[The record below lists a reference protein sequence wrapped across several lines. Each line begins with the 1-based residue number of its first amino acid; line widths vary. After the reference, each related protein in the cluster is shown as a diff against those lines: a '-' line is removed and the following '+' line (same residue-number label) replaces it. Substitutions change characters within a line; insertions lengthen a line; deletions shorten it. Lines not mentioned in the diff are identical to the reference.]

1 MTDYPTISRENPNF
15 PPYLDFQALRR
26 LGIDYI
32 QGLSSQLWTDYNL
45 HDPGV
50 TILEVLCYA
59 VTDLGYRTQLDIKD
73 LLTLDSQKKE
83 SNFFTPDEILTCNPV
98 TIMDWRKRLIDIPG
112 VRNAWLEKK
121 LDYQPTVYADRPRG
135 QLQYTLPNNQTEETA
150 LKLKPKGLYRVCLD
164 LDPLPYQDACGQ
176 IIYSWEKTLKT
187 VKAVLCQHRN
197 LCEDFDEIIVL
208 GEEEIALCGEIELEP
223 SADPEDVQVAIYVAI
238 QEFLLP
244 RLQFYS
250 LQDLLNQ
257 GKSLSEIFAGRPSA
271 LYDSSTVYE
280 SHGFINPD
288 ELQRLQVPE
297 YLHTSDIYQI
307 IMDVPGVRA
316 IKKLTI
322 SNYINGL
329 RQSQGDPW
337 CLKLTDKHRPVLGV
351 SQSKITFFKG
361 DLPFNAK
368 ANEVRQRYSEQQ
380 RAYIK
385 ALRESYELN
394 LPIPRGRR
402 LDLGDHY
409 SIHHDFPLT
418 YGIGEEGLSNTE
430 PPLRKAQARQLKGYL
445 IFFDQIL
452 ANYFAQLANIRQ
464 LFSYDNSEDQP
475 QPTYFSQTLTNV
487 PGVDEIIL
495 NYYSCPGSDSPT
507 EDLNQSNNFI
517 DYPQWL
523 QAIREDSATYTDRR
537 HRFLDHLLGRFA
549 ESFTDYVILNYG
561 MDGGRRDDSEI
572 IADKTDFLQDY
583 PTLSRDRFRAFDY
596 CACNT
601 QKKPLDQRNNV
612 SGFQKRVS
620 RLLGMDYGRRSLNPY
635 QVDHSPENTFKIS
648 ISSLTQIIICGDEST
663 VQEALNSLLTAAL
676 ERNHYRRLSYHP
688 YYQYRWEVV
697 DRDNQPLVRYDRN
710 ESLRAFFDTLDSPE
724 YTIQEVNQG
733 GSYSFILTT
742 STEATFSSIF
752 DYVTEEQAI
761 EAAETAIEQIQN
773 RNAYKKRIL
782 RSDNGNPQE
791 FTQYGYAL
799 MDSMGMLLAES
810 PDRFST
816 VRERDEALQKWITG
830 LQGNNNTVEVQP
842 SQECF
847 FFEVRHPTTDITLL
861 RGSQRVQSKREAEEQ
876 IKRVLNEGKNRN
888 NYRLIDETEFTF
900 VLQLEG
906 ETPFATHPQQYCS
919 AIERNL
925 RLDALLYYLNRPTPI
940 SRISGEIGTYRAI
953 LLDREENPLLI
964 TQQTYSTQN
973 EAEEAYQTLLHLAS
987 DRVYFQPID
996 DLPGELSYS
1005 FTLIDRHENTIATH
1019 PHSYATPCHR
1029 DLVIRYLIN
1038 YVNQEIES
1046 SLDRQESGIYYQ
1058 LMDQSHNFLL
1068 VGVIAYPD
1076 EPTAYQALEE
1086 MLTLARERDNYQL
1099 LDDESGDCPYG
1110 FALYDGTTLL
1120 ANHPDVYLTPEER
1133 DCALQT
1139 VIDGIICDDPLYR
1152 IEGDP
1157 GCFTY
1162 ALVDPLAAEESPPDL
1177 LQGVLIYGDEDQ
1189 ANKAFEE
1196 LLSVAVRSDRYRRV
1210 DDNGY
1215 GFELLDDTDRIIAQ
1229 PLNTYDSEEER
1240 EAAIDKIITYIAQ
1253 SEVLYRILNPE
1264 GSFYSEIWEQG
1275 GHELWIVRP
1284 SYAHEPSDRD
1294 IETLRHQIKNYVR
1307 IETEIED
1314 YPYGFQ
1320 LKDATNTIIADYPCL
1335 YATEKE
1341 RNDQINYLWRNYDT
1355 SGDRLWIGTET
1366 FRDQGAATRE
1376 GERIRCLAAQREC
1389 YQINQGIGSHSYS
1402 LTLTDEM
1409 GQVIANHPQRYGTQ
1423 AEAYRQMERLWRQFR
1438 GLNTFVETPEV
1449 EPSQFIFE
1457 LPGKLFNLF
1466 EEPQQK
1472 RLTQPILTSPKQER
1486 FSTATA
1492 AREAFAKRLKLI
1504 SNEDNIVRK
1513 YNNHNCR
1520 LKNSDRSQPIFSF
1533 ELIDSQQPDQPIMAE
1548 NAALYQSRAQMERA
1562 IAFLQAIAQDWSLT
1576 YGSPGTYCGYYF
1588 FVHLPEATDHPLKSL
1603 DNYPNEKQAWEAA
1616 GSFAEN
1622 LRYRRRYIS
1631 PAVDTN
1637 GQCYPLGITDGM
1649 GNLLAVSTVEQ
1660 ELDQVFHSLNGIDQS
1675 LLVMEPIY
1683 GEDGETMIGYRFK
1696 LKDRTG
1702 DTLLEGTEVQPDPE
1716 MAKTHFYGDV
1726 LSILL
1731 EPWAIE
1737 PIPDDRGLCYS
1748 YQVISSPTDAY
1759 EPSLVLATHPQNY
1772 ASDIE
1777 LEEAIE
1783 HLRLLVRTSRLRT
1796 GIQQQEPAYM
1806 GSIVED
1812 DHRVLL
1818 QGITL
1823 HKTKETAWD
1832 EGNTLLELAG
1842 EISANPSEIG
1852 ENFRLIEDEDGQDF
1866 YSWELV
1872 NKAKDRILGK
1882 PPHPFST
1889 PEERKQAIA
1898 RLQASINDE
1907 GFHLI
1912 EHILLRPK
1920 HPPPSEEFLDQ
1931 GDQFLPIPKTPTT
1944 IPEAALCSANYDPY
1958 SFMISVVLPYWP
1970 TRFRDRNFRRF
1981 VEQTLRSEVP
1991 AHIGL
1996 KICWINVDQMHT
2008 FETVYGEWLEQ
2019 LHLEACEHHT
2029 CNRTNTL
2036 NSLIEVL
2043 SNLTNI
2049 YPEGTLHDCEERDEN
2064 DNPIILNQT
2073 ALGTANNSND

>member
-1 MTDYPTISRENPNF
+1 
-15 PPYLDFQALRR
+15 
-26 LGIDYI
+26 
-32 QGLSSQLWTDYNL
+32 
-45 HDPGV
+45 
-50 TILEVLCYA
+50 
-59 VTDLGYRTQLDIKD
+59 
-73 LLTLDSQKKE
+73 
-83 SNFFTPDEILTCNPV
+83 
-98 TIMDWRKRLIDIPG
+98 
-112 VRNAWLEKK
+112 
-121 LDYQPTVYADRPRG
+121 
-135 QLQYTLPNNQTEETA
+135 
-150 LKLKPKGLYRVCLD
+150 
-164 LDPLPYQDACGQ
+164 
-176 IIYSWEKTLKT
+176 
-187 VKAVLCQHRN
+187 
-197 LCEDFDEIIVL
+197 
-208 GEEEIALCGEIELEP
+208 
-223 SADPEDVQVAIYVAI
+223 
-238 QEFLLP
+238 
-244 RLQFYS
+244 
-250 LQDLLNQ
+250 
-257 GKSLSEIFAGRPSA
+257 
-271 LYDSSTVYE
+271 
-280 SHGFINPD
+280 
-288 ELQRLQVPE
+288 
-297 YLHTSDIYQI
+297 
-307 IMDVPGVRA
+307 
-316 IKKLTI
+316 
-322 SNYINGL
+322 
-329 RQSQGDPW
+329 
-337 CLKLTDKHRPVLGV
+337 
-351 SQSKITFFKG
+351 
-361 DLPFNAK
+361 
-368 ANEVRQRYSEQQ
+368 
-380 RAYIK
+380 
-385 ALRESYELN
+385 
-394 LPIPRGRR
+394 
-402 LDLGDHY
+402 
-409 SIHHDFPLT
+409 
-418 YGIGEEGLSNTE
+418 
-430 PPLRKAQARQLKGYL
+430 
-445 IFFDQIL
+445 
-452 ANYFAQLANIRQ
+452 
-464 LFSYDNSEDQP
+464 
-475 QPTYFSQTLTNV
+475 
-487 PGVDEIIL
+487 
-495 NYYSCPGSDSPT
+495 
-507 EDLNQSNNFI
+507 
-517 DYPQWL
+517 
-523 QAIREDSATYTDRR
+523 
-537 HRFLDHLLGRFA
+537 
-549 ESFTDYVILNYG
+549 
-561 MDGGRRDDSEI
+561 
-572 IADKTDFLQDY
+572 
-583 PTLSRDRFRAFDY
+583 
-596 CACNT
+596 
-601 QKKPLDQRNNV
+601 
-612 SGFQKRVS
+612 
-620 RLLGMDYGRRSLNPY
+620 
-635 QVDHSPENTFKIS
+635 
-648 ISSLTQIIICGDEST
+648 
-663 VQEALNSLLTAAL
+663 QEALNSLLAAAL
-676 ERNHYRRLSYHP
+676 EPSHYRRLSYHP
-688 YYQYRWEVV
+688 YYQYQ
-697 DRDNQPLVRYDRN
+697 D
-710 ESLRAFFDTLDSPE
+710 
-724 YTIQEVNQG
+724 
-733 GSYSFILTT
+733 
-742 STEATFSSIF
+742 
-752 DYVTEEQAI
+752 
-761 EAAETAIEQIQN
+761 
-773 RNAYKKRIL
+773 
-782 RSDNGNPQE
+782 SDNGNPQE

-847 FFEVRHPTTDITLL
+847 FFELRHPTTDITLL
-861 RGSQRVQSKREAEEQ
+861 RGNQRVQSKQEAEEQ

-906 ETPFATHPQQYCS
+906 ETPFATHPHQYCS

-953 LLDREENPLLI
+953 LLDRAENPLLI
-964 TQQTYSTQN
+964 TQQTYSTQH
-973 EAEEAYQTLLHLAS
+973 EAEDAYQTLLHLAS

-1019 PHSYATPCHR
+1019 PHSYRTPCHR
-1029 DLVIRYLIN
+1029 DLVIRHIIN

-1046 SLDRQESGIYYQ
+1046 SLDHQESGIYYQ

-1099 LDDESGDCPYG
+1099 LDDQSGDCPYG
-1110 FALYDGTTLL
+1110 FALYDGSTLL

-1133 DCALQT
+1133 NCALQT

-1162 ALVDPLAAEESPPDL
+1162 ALLDPLAAEESPPDL

-1189 ANKAFEE
+1189 AKKAFEE

-1215 GFELLDDTDRIIAQ
+1215 GFELLDDTDTIIAQ

-1275 GHELWIVRP
+1275 GHDLWIVRP
-1284 SYAHEPSDRD
+1284 SYAHEPSDGD

-1307 IETEIED
+1307 INTEIED

-1355 SGDRLWIGTET
+1355 SSDRLWIGTET

-1376 GERIRCLAAQREC
+1376 GERIRCLAAQRER
-1389 YQINQGIGSHSYS
+1389 YGINQERGSHSYS

-1423 AEAYRQMERLWRQFR
+1423 AEAYRQIERLWRQFR
-1438 GLNTFVETPEV
+1438 GLNTFVETPEIA
-1449 EPSQFIFE
+1449 PSQFIFK
-1457 LPGKLFNLF
+1457 LPAELFNLF
-1466 EEPQQK
+1466 QEPQQGG
-1472 RLTQPILTSPKQER
+1472 LTGAIFSSPNQKKDQNGPET
-1486 FSTATA
+1486 FSSDTA
-1492 AREAFAKRLKLI
+1492 AREAFLKRLPLI
-1504 SNEDNIVRK
+1504 LNEDNIVRN
-1513 YNNHNCR
+1513 YDNRNC
-1520 LKNSDRSQPIFSF
+1520 QFSF
-1533 ELIDSQQPDQPIMAE
+1533 KLIDSQQPDKPIMAE
-1548 NAALYQSRAQMERA
+1548 NAAVYQSRAQMERA

-1588 FVHLPEATDHPLKSL
+1588 FAHLPEATDHPLKSL

-1660 ELDQVFHSLNGIDQS
+1660 DLDQVFHSLNGIDQS

-1683 GEDGETMIGYRFK
+1683 GEDGEAMIGYRFK
-1696 LKDRTG
+1696 LKDRAG
-1702 DTLLEGTEVQPDPE
+1702 HTLLDGTEVQPDPE
-1716 MAKTHFYGDV
+1716 TAKTHFYRDV

-1737 PIPDDRGLCYS
+1737 RITDDRGLCYS

-1796 GIQQQEPAYM
+1796 DIQQQEPAYM

-1842 EISANPSEIG
+1842 EMSANPSEIG

-1872 NKAKDRILGK
+1872 NKAKDPILGK

-1920 HPPPSEEFLDQ
+1920 HPPPSEESLDQ